1 MTAGQTRFTGL
12 KTVAESPLAIPS
24 LEFQRK
30 ERGRNV
36 ASVRR
41 AALVALR
48 PSTIKDQL
56 TSCVA
61 PGAQRRKSLLFT
73 VDFGQGQSL
82 YTAFGAP
89 SAIGAIARP

>member
-1 MTAGQTRFTGL
+1 M
-12 KTVAESPLAIPS
+12 
-24 LEFQRK
+24 
-30 ERGRNV
+30 
-36 ASVRR
+36 
-41 AALVALR
+41 
-48 PSTIKDQL
+48 KDQL

-61 PGAQRRKSLLFT
+61 AGAPQRKSVLFT